1 VTFCFDALARQTEG
15 KGPEVGTVQYSTVQY
30 IRTISW
36 DHQISDRA
44 KGVERRKHLK
54 DALSKS
60 KHAIWLFRLGP
71 GPEISVIA
79 IY

>member
-1 VTFCFDALARQTEG
+1 VTFCFDALARQAEG
-15 KGPEVGTVQYSTVQY
+15 KGPEVGTVNTYHIMGS
-30 IRTISW
+30 S
-36 DHQISDRA
+36 ISDRA